1 MTTEQT
7 TDAPKTPAPA
17 EATLEEIR
25 QKVAAGTPLVG
36 STATSFQRAVVA
48 ADPFATEETLL
59 TLTAVRGAHLYET
72 LVSWA
77 PFVAG
82 ERVLDVGCGAGGAAF
97 TAAEVVGPT
106 GFVAGV
112 DVVPEA
118 VRAAEAR
125 IPAGAPMVFRVG
137 RAESMTAFEDKSFDG
152 VIASLVLDW
161 IDDLRQP
168 LEEVAR
174 LLRPGGRF
182 VASVMAFDRLRP
194 ADAEFMGQVLA
205 VIGRNAPG
213 ALAGR
218 ASRASIPDEPDDAL
232 AFKEAGFL
240 TPEELDVT
248 LGAVMERPEDAWPLF
263 SRSLLGAILDEKGQ
277 EDLRNTLAELMPHT
291 LYIPVRFLRT
301 RRPG

>member
-1 MTTEQT
+1 MTSE
-7 TDAPKTPAPA
+7 PATSA
-17 EATLEEIR
+17 EERAQAAEDSLSEIR
-25 QKVAAGTPLVG
+25 AKVADGTPLVG
-36 STATSFQRAVVA
+36 SIATSFQRAVVA

-97 TAAEVVGPT
+97 AAADVVGPT

-118 VRAAEAR
+118 VRAAEGR
-125 IPAGAPMVFRVG
+125 IPAGAPILFRVG
-137 RAESMTAFEDKSFDG
+137 RAESLTTFEDKSFDG
-152 VIASLVLDW
+152 VIASLLLDW
-161 IDDLRQP
+161 IDDLRRP

-182 VASVMAFDRLRP
+182 VASVMAFDRLRA

-218 ASRASIPDEPDDAL
+218 ASRASIPDEPDDAQ
-232 AFKEAGFL
+232 AFKDAGFL

-263 SRSLLGAILDEKGQ
+263 SRSLLGAILDENGQ
-277 EDLRNTLAELMPHT
+277 KDLWQTLADLMPHT